1 MERRVEKTDHHRH
14 RKLADNA
21 TINAFARKWRAK
33 VFERSRDIEKSAFA
47 DECDAL
53 GFHMDCGESFNKAF
67 PKIDFCDVD
76 CFERVVVRIDDI
88 FLLGTAIFSYWRW
101 FTHWNEFHDICDD
114 EPRKWFLLAFDRLIE
129 ITNRR

>member
-1 MERRVEKTDHHRH
+1 MERRDEKTDNRRH

-21 TINAFARKWRAK
+21 TINAFAYKWRAK
-33 VFERSRDIEKSAFA
+33 VFERSRDIEKITFA

-76 CFERVVVRIDDI
+76 CFERVVVKNAKTRPEKSSARC
-88 FLLGTAIFSYWRW
+88 FVKESSKTA
-101 FTHWNEFHDICDD
+101 
-114 EPRKWFLLAFDRLIE
+114 KLI
-129 ITNRR
+129 